1 MTGVEI
7 IAFVD
12 VVTNCSVVVSFF
24 ESIIASASESS
35 WFIDTETI
43 FSIAVIVTVIKTFI
57 EIVAN
62 KTIANITIFTFTC
75 VVTCGVMTQTM
86 FSTKITVIKWI
97 SGISYS
103 FNWIECTFVTVL
115 TFDTIT
121 EETFDT

>member
-1 MTGVEI
+1 MPL
-7 IAFVD
+7 
-12 VVTNCSVVVSFF
+12 VVLVPVPLVIQELVPLVVLVPVPLM
-24 ESIIASASESS
+24 IQVLV
-35 WFIDTETI
+35 FIDTDTI